1 MTNNFTNS
9 RRDLRERAFQALF
22 SLEFGGEY
30 LAAAEINQ
38 MRDAV
43 NELFYKVLQAK
54 IYENGQLQV
63 FRKPGT
69 PPDPTNPDPNPGDYC
84 IGFVENQFIN
94 AEYLGPNKL
103 SLTSYNTMSLK
114 RG

>member
-1 MTNNFTNS
+1 MSENLPLEWENKVNNPE
-9 RRDLRERAFQALF
+9 LLAFLAQYGSA
-22 SLEFGGEY
+22 EY
-30 LAAAEINQ
+30 LTAEEINQ

-43 NELFYKVLQAK
+43 NELFYKVIQSK
-54 IYENGQLQV
+54 IYENGQLQI

-69 PPDPTNPDPNPGDYC
+69 PPDPTNKEPNIGDYC

-103 SLTSYNTMSLK
+103 LLTSFNI
-114 RG
+114 

>member
-1 MTNNFTNS
+1 MSNNLPLEWEDKVNNPE
-9 RRDLRERAFQALF
+9 LLAFLSQYG
-22 SLEFGGEY
+22 STEY

-69 PPDPTNPDPNPGDYC
+69 PPDPTNPDPTPGDYC

-103 SLTSYNTMSLK
+103 SLTSYNI
-114 RG
+114 

>member
-1 MTNNFTNS
+1 MSDNLPILWENKVNNPE
-9 RRDLRERAFQALF
+9 LLAF
-22 SLEFGGEY
+22 LEQYGSAEY
-30 LAAAEINQ
+30 LTAEEINQ
-38 MRDAV
+38 LRDAV
-43 NELFYKVLQAK
+43 NELFYKVTQSK

-69 PPDPTNPDPNPGDYC
+69 PPDPTNPEPNPGDYC

-103 SLTSYNTMSLK
+103 SLTSYNI
-114 RG
+114 